1 MKRRDFLAAAG
12 IGVSLIGAA
21 AQQAGNGS
29 RPKAAEPP
37 SPRYTGK
44 PQLKITDVQA
54 FIVNAGRNYVYVKVS
69 TDQGIHGWGEAYS
82 AGPDEATVETVRD
95 FKAWLVGKDP
105 RNVEYLWAT
114 MYNFTRFPGGLV
126 VNAALSGIEH
136 ALWDIAGKAAGL
148 PVYMLLGGKCR
159 EKIRCYQAANSPDQA
174 RQLIGKY
181 GYTALKATLGF
192 TNEVSF
198 NTMVRNFGQRAEAL
212 RKAVGPDVDLCF
224 DAHARVLEPY
234 VAQAMC
240 EALKPVSPLFF
251 EEVIRPE
258 NMALMAE
265 VRRKAQIPI
274 ATGEELYTKFQFQQ
288 LLEARAADIVQPDIC
303 LAGGMLEEKKI
314 AAIAESQY
322 VKVAPHNPLGPLATL
337 INIQFAASTPNFLI
351 LEYHPD
357 DESPRKDLIKDE
369 TIVVKDGY
377 LAIPDKPG
385 WGYEMDEDAFRRM
398 PAKPWHRD
406 FSFDPD
412 GAPGFI

>member
-1 MKRRDFLAAAG
+1 
-12 IGVSLIGAA
+12 
-21 AQQAGNGS
+21 
-29 RPKAAEPP
+29 
-37 SPRYTGK
+37 
-44 PQLKITDVQA
+44 
-54 FIVNAGRNYVYVKVS
+54 
-69 TDQGIHGWGEAYS
+69 
-82 AGPDEATVETVRD
+82 
-95 FKAWLVGKDP
+95 
-105 RNVEYLWAT
+105 
-114 MYNFTRFPGGLV
+114 
-126 VNAALSGIEH
+126 
-136 ALWDIAGKAAGL
+136 
-148 PVYMLLGGKCR
+148 MLLGGKCR

-337 INIQFAASTPNFLI
+337 INIHFAASTPNFLI